1 MKERCIIA
9 AVDENNAIGYKGDQL
24 HYISRDLKHF
34 KELTTGN
41 IVIMGRRT
49 YEAIGKP
56 LPNRTNIVVTS
67 KGIDFPPEGTTVFQV
82 KTLEAAYELAEKLDG
97 KKVYVIGGG
106 QLYEA
111 AMPYTQTIELTE
123 ILTESENV
131 DTYFPSSPELW
142 NDFVLSK
149 ATLHYQDY
157 PGGLYRFATY
167 KRIISTD

>member
-9 AVDENNAIGYKGDQL
+9 AVDENNAIGYNGDQL

-49 YEAIGKP
+49 FEAIGRA
-56 LPNRTNIVVTS
+56 LPNRNNIVVTS
-67 KGIDFPPEGTTVFQV
+67 HLIVPAINEDNLYSVG
-82 KTLEAAYELAEKLDG
+82 TLEDAYELAENLDG
-97 KKVYVIGGG
+97 EKIYVIGGG

-123 ILTESENV
+123 ILTKAENA
-131 DTYFPSSPELW
+131 DTYFPSSRELW
-142 NDFVLSK
+142 KDFVLSK

-167 KRIISTD
+167 KRIVTVD

>member
-9 AVDENNAIGYKGDQL
+9 AVDENNAIGYNGDQL

-49 YEAIGKP
+49 YDAIGKP

-67 KGIDFPPEGTTVFQV
+67 KGIDFPPEGTSVFQV
-82 KTLEAAYELAEKLDG
+82 KTLKAAYELAEKLDG
-97 KKVYVIGGG
+97 EKVYVIGGG

-111 AMPYTQTIELTE
+111 AIPYTQTIELTE
-123 ILTESENV
+123 ILAETEHA
-131 DTYFPSSPELW
+131 DTYFPSSREVW
-142 NDFVLSK
+142 KDFKLSN
-149 ATLHYQDY
+149 ATCFFQDY
-157 PGGLYRFATY
+157 PGGFYRFATY
-167 KRIISTD
+167 KRIITVN

>member
-9 AVDENNAIGYKGDQL
+9 AVDENNAIGYNGDQL

-67 KGIDFPPEGTTVFQV
+67 KGIDFPPEGTSVFQV
-82 KTLEAAYELAEKLDG
+82 KTLKDAYALAEKLDG

-123 ILTESENV
+123 ILAEAKNA
-131 DTYFPSSPELW
+131 DTYFPSSQKLW
-142 NDFVLSK
+142 DDFVLSK
-149 ATLHYQDY
+149 ATL
-157 PGGLYRFATY
+157 
-167 KRIISTD
+167 

>member
-9 AVDENNAIGYKGDQL
+9 AVDENNAIGYNGDQL

-67 KGIDFPPEGTTVFQV
+67 KGIDFPPEGTSVFQV
-82 KTLEAAYELAEKLDG
+82 KTLKDGYELAEKLDG
-97 KKVYVIGGG
+97 EKVYVIGGG

-123 ILTESENV
+123 ILVESENV
-131 DTYFPSSPELW
+131 DTYFPGSRELW
-142 NDFVLSK
+142 KDFKLSK
-149 ATLHYQDY
+149 ATLYYQDY
-157 PGGLYRFATY
+157 PGGFYRFATY
-167 KRIISTD
+167 KRVISTN

>member
-9 AVDENNAIGYKGDQL
+9 AVDENNAIGYNGDQL

-67 KGIDFPPEGTTVFQV
+67 KGIDFPPEGTAVFQV
-82 KTLEAAYELAEKLDG
+82 KTLKDAYELAEKLDG
-97 KKVYVIGGG
+97 EKVYVIGGG

-111 AMPYTQTIELTE
+111 AIPYTQTIELTE
-123 ILTESENV
+123 ILAETEHA
-131 DTYFPSSPELW
+131 DTYFTSSPEVW
-142 NDFVLSK
+142 KDFKLSK
-149 ATLHYQDY
+149 ATLYYLDY

-167 KRIISTD
+167 KRIVTVD